1 MNITKAEN
9 ETHSW
14 DAGCRSPLDNFG
26 RQLQS
31 FKAIDDNTQDDSSR
45 AIHTALNLTEIDSSL
60 KSDSWKLK
68 QVHERRHNLDT
79 KTGDT
84 FMGNLQR
91 LFTFKAHVH
100 EYTSSLKCPRWNAHS
115 LSSDNTYGTL
125 WRWLW
130 LSGVL
135 ACPATEW
142 PPAVM
147 TTEWPE
153 GEEETM
159 KL

>member
-1 MNITKAEN
+1 MKL
-9 ETHSW
+9 TH
-14 DAGCRSPLDNFG
+14 G
-26 RQLQS
+26 
-31 FKAIDDNTQDDSSR
+31 TQDAEVLWIILEDSYSHLRRLMTTRRMTDSSR